1 MNEHL
6 FSSLIGMIILLI
18 IGAVIKNSR
27 DKKAMAKQEKQQ
39 EQKRQEEQARIAKEL
54 KEAHELE
61 DAKVDIYVNCHMM
74 KLCRRHKKTP
84 ISCHLA
90 FALKG

>member
-39 EQKRQEEQARIAKEL
+39 EQKGKKNR
-54 KEAHELE
+54 LE
-61 DAKVDIYVNCHMM
+61 
-74 KLCRRHKKTP
+74 
-84 ISCHLA
+84 
-90 FALKG
+90 